1 MFNFSEKYAAKLSLK
16 FKKALQLLEDRVHRN
31 HENLGLSIDQFERLI
46 RTIISKTTSLS
57 RSILNLP
64 DSYGCQ
70 LMQSL
75 VPKETVPS
83 ELILELAMK
92 ILTSFRDNKKLIE
105 QTLRWLNCILQY
117 SACQTDEMEVLY
129 ELLLPLLQRQSLVS
143 FFFYFVS
150 INNAL
155 FALRLPS
162 SFSSFRI
169 SVMVISCSWQVVSF
183 GSVIALIY

>member
-31 HENLGLSIDQFERLI
+31 HENLGLSIDQFEKLI

-143 FFFYFVS
+143 FFYYFLS
-150 INNAL
+150 INNTNL
-155 FALRLPS
+155 LP
-162 SFSSFRI
+162 FSDI
-169 SVMVISCSWQVVSF
+169 F
-183 GSVIALIY
+183 GNRFTFEDYFEQKIYHHKAKSKNIARS